1 MLICLFAKEARR
13 HRGVRP
19 PSPLVWSEFLWVI
32 LCGVL
37 TLGQAQSADV
47 AAEFA
52 RATQAMR
59 EGKLDEAG
67 AGFTAV
73 VKRSPGFAEAYF
85 NLGLLRQEQGRYEDA
100 IPSFQ
105 KALTLQPGLHGANL
119 FLGIA
124 EFRLNHLDK
133 AGSAV
138 QKETVASPRDANAWM
153 WLGVVRLAQDR
164 AEEAAD
170 ALDRAAKLKPDDQDI
185 LYHRGRAHLLVS
197 KNSYAR
203 MFKINTHSWLVHRV
217 MAQADAEA
225 DRHADAIA
233 EYEAAIKLAPTQP
246 GLHEEL
252 GSEYRNANKI
262 VEAEAAFRRELEIDP
277 NNVLATYKLGAIE
290 VEKGDGAKGKELIE
304 AAQREKPGLVHLDY
318 NLGRAEMLLGN
329 NAAAVIHFER
339 AVKIDTDPQITEQ
352 AWYQLG
358 TAYRRLHRIEE
369 ARNAMAKYQ
378 ELKDEESHK
387 SQKSLE
393 DYQAE
398 HPENFV
404 PPSEAQ
410 NPQ

>member
-13 HRGVRP
+13 HGGVRP

-329 NAAAVIHFER
+329 DAAAAIQFER

>member
-13 HRGVRP
+13 RRCVGL
-19 PSPLVWSEFLWVI
+19 PSPFLRPRLACVMLVGF
-32 LCGVL
+32 L
-37 TLGQAQSADV
+37 TLAHAQSADV
-47 AAEFA
+47 TAAFTQ
-52 RATQAMR
+52 ATQAMR

-67 AGFTAV
+67 AGFAAV

-105 KALTLQPGLHGANL
+105 KALTLKPGLHGANL

-233 EYEAAIKLAPTQP
+233 EYEAA
-246 GLHEEL
+246 
-252 GSEYRNANKI
+252 
-262 VEAEAAFRRELEIDP
+262 
-277 NNVLATYKLGAIE
+277 
-290 VEKGDGAKGKELIE
+290 
-304 AAQREKPGLVHLDY
+304 
-318 NLGRAEMLLGN
+318 
-329 NAAAVIHFER
+329 
-339 AVKIDTDPQITEQ
+339 
-352 AWYQLG
+352 
-358 TAYRRLHRIEE
+358 
-369 ARNAMAKYQ
+369 
-378 ELKDEESHK
+378 
-387 SQKSLE
+387 
-393 DYQAE
+393 
-398 HPENFV
+398 
-404 PPSEAQ
+404 
-410 NPQ
+410 